1 MAKPPGGPQPADGP
15 QPVDPPLARLC
26 ASYPHPLATC
36 SAVAV
41 SCPSTAKAQVAC
53 KTVASAGAA
62 NAPVQKLE
70 LQLPRAYVALKML
83 CQLKPGSAI
92 ACRITSRTRTS
103 ATGVRVMVL
112 RLRPARPRADR
123 LQHEEREVRLQ
134 DRELNGG
141 GSPLPRS
148 LNQPSACRIR
158 PCRGC

>member
-1 MAKPPGGPQPADGP
+1 MSRRFAVLAAVGVLAMTAGAAAAKPPGGPQPADGP
-15 QPVDPPLARLC
+15 QPVDPPLASLC

-41 SCPSTAKAQVAC
+41 SCPSTAKVQVAC

-112 RLRPARPRADR
+112 RLPTGSASARIAC
-123 LQHEEREVRLQ
+123 
-134 DRELNGG
+134 
-141 GSPLPRS
+141 STK
-148 LNQPSACRIR
+148 SAKFACKI
-158 PCRGC
+158 GN